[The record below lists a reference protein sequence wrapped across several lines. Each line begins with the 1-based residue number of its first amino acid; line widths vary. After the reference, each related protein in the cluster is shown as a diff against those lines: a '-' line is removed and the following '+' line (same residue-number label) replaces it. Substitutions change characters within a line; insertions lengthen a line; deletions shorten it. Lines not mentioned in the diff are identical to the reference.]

1 MLKKIPFLLLA
12 FLLGA
17 LLWSM
22 ANANAGADMPASD
35 LRAQHIFK
43 IMDNNA
49 DDMLSFP
56 EFFYSIATDK
66 VPDEGILPEKRFSL
80 LDTNQD
86 GIVTREEFIAGWN
99 RTVEKI

>member
-35 LRAQHIFK
+35 LRVQHIFK
-43 IMDNNA
+43 IMDNNEDA
-49 DDMLSFP
+49 ALSFP

-66 VPDEGILPEKRFSL
+66 VPDEGMLPGQRFSL
-80 LDTNQD
+80 LDVNRD
-86 GIVTREEFIAGWN
+86 GIVTRDEFIAGWN
-99 RTVEKI
+99 HTVEKI